1 MHRVGLIADTHGLVR
16 PEALEALAGVE
27 RIVHAGD
34 VGRSEVLDALARIA
48 PVIAVRGN
56 VDHEPWARALPET
69 TTIEIGAL
77 RLHVLHILDDLDL
90 DPARQRIAV
99 VVYGHSHTPAI
110 ETRAGVLYVNPGS
123 AGPRRFRLPTTVAEL
138 VIDAGRPV
146 ARIVPLL
153 G

>member
-1 MHRVGLIADTHGLVR
+1 VHRIGLISDTNGLLR
-16 PEALEALAGVE
+16 PEALAALGGVE

-48 PVIAVRGN
+48 PVVAVRGN
-56 VDHEPWARALPET
+56 VDHEPWARALPAS
-69 TTIEIGAL
+69 TTIEIGGV
-77 RLHVLHILDDLDL
+77 RIHVLHVLDDLDL
-90 DPARQRIAV
+90 DPVQRSVGV
-99 VVYGHSHTPAI
+99 VVYGHSHTPGI